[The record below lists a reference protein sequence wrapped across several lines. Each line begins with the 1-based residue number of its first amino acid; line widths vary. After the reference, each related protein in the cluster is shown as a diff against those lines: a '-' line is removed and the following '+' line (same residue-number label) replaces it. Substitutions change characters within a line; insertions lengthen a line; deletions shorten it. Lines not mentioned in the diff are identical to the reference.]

1 MKHKLESRLLGEI
14 STTSDMQ
21 MTPSLQQKIKELKSF
36 LMTVKEKSEKMYL
49 KLNIQ
54 KTNIMASG
62 PISLIQFSSVTQ
74 LCVNISDLL
83 DCSKPGLPVH
93 YQLLKFT
100 QTHVHCVSV
109 AIKPSHL
116 LSSPSFPSFNLSSIR
131 AFSNELV
138 LQNRWPKHWSFSI
151 TICPSS
157 E

>member
-1 MKHKLESRLLGEI
+1 
-14 STTSDMQ
+14 
-21 MTPSLQQKIKELKSF
+21 
-36 LMTVKEKSEKMYL
+36 MTVKEKSEKMYL

-100 QTHVHCVSV
+100 QTHVHWVSD
-109 AIKPSHL
+109 AIQPSQA
-116 LSSPSFPSFNLSSIR
+116 LSSPSAPAFNLSQHQGLLKWVSSSHQV
-131 AFSNELV
+131 AKGLEFQ
-138 LQNRWPKHWSFSI
+138 LQHQSFQWVFRI
-151 TICPSS
+151 DFL
-157 E
+157 